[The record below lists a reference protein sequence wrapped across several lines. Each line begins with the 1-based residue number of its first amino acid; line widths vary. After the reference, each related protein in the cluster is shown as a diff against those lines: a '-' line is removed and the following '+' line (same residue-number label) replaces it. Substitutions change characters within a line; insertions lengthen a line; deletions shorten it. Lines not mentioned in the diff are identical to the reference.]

1 MPNDDNSEDENIINI
16 DNEPKEE
23 EKKEE
28 DKKEDKK
35 DENFPKKPQI
45 TSNLLEESNN
55 ILPGFGN
62 NYNTYGNLEQSRNAL
77 TFGLEQGLA
86 NSAELQRLLQRQ
98 NEESDDILSQSDTVT
113 RNKIPNI
120 FGPVINIENKL
131 NALRQNVRE
140 KQTQGKVTKK
150 FKKQTKKK
158 EKEVPFDQYQL
169 GDNLEIQTDP
179 NKVYHHG
186 YFLRDRKPKP
196 NTDGNFTE
204 NLNYTKEEEMM
215 DNYKNYTFYDSVKS
229 AANAGFDYL
238 DKALK
243 LIKTAGY
250 VYTGYQLL
258 KNYANRNNNV
268 QQEGNLAL
276 DEAPAPMNIE

>member
-1 MPNDDNSEDENIINI
+1 MNQ
-16 DNEPKEE
+16 KKKK
-23 EKKEE
+23 KKEE

-45 TSNLLEESNN
+45 TSNLLGDSDNN

-62 NYNTYGNLEQSRNAL
+62 NYNTYGNLDQSRNAL
-77 TFGLEQGLA
+77 TFNLEQGLT
-86 NSAELQRLLQRQ
+86 NPAEMQLLLQRQ
-98 NEESDDILSQSDTVT
+98 NEESEDILSQSDTVT

-131 NALRQNVRE
+131 NALRENVR
-140 KQTQGKVTKK
+140 Q
-150 FKKQTKKK
+150 KQTKGKAAKTFKKTTKKTTKK
-158 EKEVPFDQYQL
+158 ETPFDQYQL

-179 NKVYHHG
+179 NKVYHKG
-186 YFLRDRKPKP
+186 YFLRERKPKQ
-196 NTDGNFTE
+196 NQDGNFTE

-215 DNYKNYTFYDSVKS
+215 DNYKNYTFYDNVKS

-258 KNYANRNNNV
+258 KNYANRINNV